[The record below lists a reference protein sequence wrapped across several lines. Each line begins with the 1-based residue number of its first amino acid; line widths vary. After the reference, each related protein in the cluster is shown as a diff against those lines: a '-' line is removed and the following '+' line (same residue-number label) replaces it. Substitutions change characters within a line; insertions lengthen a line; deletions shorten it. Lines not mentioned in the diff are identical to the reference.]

1 MTANRG
7 RNAVTDQLTAAL
19 RHVLPVYEIPEDD
32 LIGEVL
38 VPAIRVSDDVR
49 VAAGFFSSQCLAQ
62 IAPGLADYLRR
73 DSGMLQLLI
82 SPAVD
87 SADLDAMERG
97 IRSPE
102 QVIKAALDRLL
113 DEAALS
119 EHALVHHTLDCLSY
133 LVASGR
139 LKVRFA
145 LMKSGMY
152 HKKQWLMRAG
162 TAWVAVHGSGNATA
176 RGLLVNGEQ
185 MTVDQPWRDGET
197 ASKRVAKLLAGW
209 ERQWNNESPHV
220 LAVDISDGLRLA
232 GRRRSTAQAPTIGDF
247 WRAWHADHARG
258 LEPPLPQGVSLPQP
272 RLLSIPDGVEW
283 RSGRYAHQS
292 AAVESFSINGSR
304 GILAIA
310 TGGGKTQTALI
321 SATDEQDRHKAP
333 MLIVVI
339 VPSAP
344 LVRQWAETVRRFG
357 VDPFLP
363 SDSSGP
369 KRQARL
375 EEIRAGLATPGP
387 YTSVI
392 VCTQRL
398 FTTDASFRA
407 FIDALPPKVLAML
420 IGDEV
425 HNLGSKSFLAQ
436 KPERFN
442 VRLGLSATPS
452 RQYDTEGTASLF
464 DYFGP
469 ELFEFTL
476 KDAIRAGCLSPYNYH
491 LHEITLSEDEM
502 AEYENLTRQLQ
513 RKGFQKADDGKDSD
527 LQAQIE
533 HLLRRRRALL
543 EHAEA
548 KIPALRRL
556 LAQRGSRNVSKTLVY
571 TSAKPPVLTSER
583 QIDVTNRM
591 LDELRISFHQ
601 FTHTETARRGAGKYL
616 EAFGRGEYQVLTA
629 MQVLDEGIDIPQ
641 TDTAYLLASSTVRR
655 EWVQRRGRILRRAE
669 GKEIANLHDFLVVPP
684 TLGTKEGRSLLIGEL
699 ARAREFANA
708 ADNEYDSDGPR
719 VVIDRHER
727 TL

>member
-1 MTANRG
+1 MNE
-7 RNAVTDQLTAAL
+7 QLIAAL
-19 RHVLPVYEIPEDD
+19 RRAHPIYEIPEDD

-38 VPAIRVSDDVR
+38 IPAIKVSDDVR
-49 VAAGFFSSQCLAQ
+49 IAAGFFGSQCLAQ
-62 IAPGLADYLRR
+62 IAPGLADFLRR
-73 DSGMLQLLI
+73 DTGTLQLLI

-87 SADLDAMERG
+87 ATDLAAMERG
-97 IRSPE
+97 VRSPE
-102 QVIKAALDRLL
+102 QVIEAALDRLL

-119 EHALVHHTLDCLSY
+119 EHALVHHTLECLSY
-133 LVASGR
+133 LVATGR

-152 HKKQWLMRAG
+152 HKKQWLIRSDSEWA
-162 TAWVAVHGSGNATA
+162 AVHGSGNATA

-185 MTVDQPWRDGET
+185 MTVDQPWRDGHI
-197 ASKRVAKLLAGW
+197 ASERVSKLLAGW
-209 ERQWNNESPHV
+209 ERQWHNESPHV
-220 LAVDISDGLRLA
+220 LAVDLNDGLRLA
-232 GRRRSTAQAPTIGDF
+232 GRQRNTAQAPTIDDF

-258 LEPPLPQGVSLPQP
+258 LEPPLPPGVSLAQP
-272 RLLSIPDGVEW
+272 RLLSIPPDIEW
-283 RSGRYAHQS
+283 RNGRYAHQA
-292 AAVESFSINGSR
+292 AAVEAFSVNGSR

-310 TGGGKTQTALI
+310 TGGGKTQTSLI
-321 SATDEQDRHKAP
+321 AAVQAQDRHKGP
-333 MLIVVI
+333 MVVIVI

-344 LVRQWAETVRRFG
+344 LVRQWSDIVRRFG
-357 VDPFLP
+357 IEPFLP

-369 KRQARL
+369 KREARL
-375 EEIRAGLATPGP
+375 EEIKAGLATQGS

-392 VCTQRL
+392 VCTQKL
-398 FTTDASFRA
+398 FTTDASFRGV
-407 FIDALPPKVLAML
+407 IDTLPPSVLAMV

-425 HNLGSKSFLAQ
+425 HNLGSKSFMSQ
-436 KPERFN
+436 KPERFD

-452 RQYDTEGTASLF
+452 RQYDPEGTVGLLG
-464 DYFGP
+464 YFGP

-476 KDAIRAGCLSPYNYH
+476 KDAIRSGCLSPYNYH
-491 LHEITLSEDEM
+491 LHEIHLSEDEM

-513 RKGFQKADDGKDSD
+513 RKGFQQADDGKDSD

-548 KIPALRRL
+548 KIPALRQL
-556 LAQRGSRNVSKTLVY
+556 LALHGSRDVSKTLIY
-571 TSAKPPVLTSER
+571 TSAKPPVLTRER
-583 QIDVTNRM
+583 QIDAANRM
-591 LDELRISFHQ
+591 LDELGISFHQ
-601 FTHTETARRGAGKYL
+601 FTHAETAKRGSGKYL

-629 MQVLDEGIDIPQ
+629 MAVLDEGIDIPQ

-669 GKEIANLHDFLVVPP
+669 GKEIANLHDFLVLPP
-684 TLGTKEGRSLLIGEL
+684 TLGTREGRALLIGEL
-699 ARAREFANA
+699 KRAREFASA

-719 VVIDRHER
+719 AVIDRHER

>member
-1 MTANRG
+1 MTANG
-7 RNAVTDQLTAAL
+7 GWDTVTEQLTAAL
-19 RHVLPVYEIPEDD
+19 RRALPVYEIPEDD
-32 LIGEVL
+32 LIGDVL

-49 VAAGFFSSQCLAQ
+49 IAAGFFSSQCLAQ
-62 IAPGLADYLRR
+62 IAPGLAEYLRR
-73 DSGMLQLLI
+73 DSGTLQLLI

-87 SADLDAMERG
+87 AADVEAMERG
-97 IRSPE
+97 VRSPE
-102 QVIKAALDRLL
+102 QVIEAALDRLL
-113 DEAALS
+113 DEAAVS
-119 EHALVHHTLDCLSY
+119 EHALVHHTLDCLAY
-133 LVASGR
+133 LVAAGR

-152 HKKQWLMRAG
+152 HKKQWLMRSG
-162 TAWVAVHGSGNATA
+162 TGWVAVHGSGNATA

-220 LAVDISDGLRLA
+220 LAVDLSDGLRLA
-232 GRRRSTAQAPTIGDF
+232 GRRRSSAQAPTIDDF

-258 LEPPLPQGVSLPQP
+258 LEPPLPEGVSMAQP

-283 RSGRYAHQS
+283 RSGRYAHQ
-292 AAVESFSINGSR
+292 ADAVDAFSCNGSR

-321 SATDEQDRHKAP
+321 AATREQDRHKDP
-333 MLIVVI
+333 MLVVVI

-357 VDPFLP
+357 VEPFLP

-375 EEIRAGLATPGP
+375 EEIKAGLATQGS
-387 YTSVI
+387 YISVI

-398 FTTDASFRA
+398 YVTDDSFRA
-407 FIDALPPKVLAML
+407 FIDTLPPAVLAMI

-425 HNLGSKSFLAQ
+425 HNLGTRSFLAQ

-452 RQYDTEGTASLF
+452 RQYDPEGTEGLF
-464 DYFGP
+464 EYFGP

-476 KDAIRAGCLSPYNYH
+476 KDAIRAECLTPYNYH
-491 LHEITLSEDEM
+491 LHEVALSEGEM
-502 AEYENLTRQLQ
+502 EEYENLTRQLQ
-513 RKGFQKADDGKDSD
+513 RKGFKKADDGKDSD
-527 LQAQIE
+527 FQAQIE

-548 KIPALRRL
+548 KIPALRQL
-556 LAQRGSRNVSKTLVY
+556 LTQHGLRDVSKTLIY
-571 TSAKPPVLTSER
+571 TSAKPPVLTGER

-591 LDELRISFHQ
+591 LDELGISFHQ
-601 FTHTETARRGAGKYL
+601 FTHAETARRGAARYL

-629 MQVLDEGIDIPQ
+629 MEVLDEGIDIPQ

-684 TLGTKEGRSLLIGEL
+684 TLGTKEGRSLLVGEL
-699 ARAREFANA
+699 ARAREFAGA

-719 VVIDRHER
+719 AVIDRHER
-727 TL
+727 ML

>member
-1 MTANRG
+1 MSERLAT
-7 RNAVTDQLTAAL
+7 AL
-19 RHVLPVYEIPEDD
+19 RGALPIYEIPEDD
-32 LIGEVL
+32 LVGEVL
-38 VPAIRVSDDVR
+38 IPAIKVSDDVR
-49 VAAGFFSSQCLAQ
+49 IAAGFFSSQCLAQ

-73 DSGMLQLLI
+73 DDGTLQLLI

-87 SADLDAMERG
+87 PTDLAAMERG
-97 IRSPE
+97 VRSPE
-102 QVIKAALDRLL
+102 QVIEAALDRLL

-133 LVASGR
+133 LVAAGR
-139 LKVRFA
+139 LKIRFA

-152 HKKQWLMRAG
+152 HKKQWLFRAG
-162 TAWVAVHGSGNATA
+162 ADWAAVHGSGNATA

-185 MTVDQPWRDGET
+185 MTVDQPWSDGNV
-197 ASKRVAKLLAGW
+197 ASARVSKLLAGW
-209 ERQWNNESPHV
+209 ERQWHNESPHV
-220 LAVDISDGLRLA
+220 LAVDLNDGLRLA
-232 GRRRSTAQAPTIGDF
+232 GRQRGTAQAPTIDDF

-258 LEPPLPQGVSLPQP
+258 LEPPLPPGVSIAQP
-272 RLLSIPDGVEW
+272 RLLSIPADVEW
-283 RSGRYAHQS
+283 RSGRYAHQA
-292 AAVESFSINGSR
+292 AAVETFSVNGSR

-310 TGGGKTQTALI
+310 TGGGKTQTSLI
-321 SATDEQDRHKAP
+321 AAVQEQDRHKGP
-333 MLIVVI
+333 MIVVVI

-344 LVRQWAETVRRFG
+344 LVRQWADTVRRFG
-357 VDPFLP
+357 VEPFLP
-363 SDSSGP
+363 SGSSGP
-369 KRQARL
+369 KREARL
-375 EEIRAGLATPGP
+375 EEIRAGLTTQGS

-392 VCTQRL
+392 VCTQKL
-398 FTTDASFRA
+398 FTTDTSFQD
-407 FIDALPPKVLAML
+407 FIDTLPPSVLAMI

-452 RQYDTEGTASLF
+452 RQYDAEGTAELF
-464 DYFGP
+464 GYFGP

-476 KDAIRAGCLSPYNYH
+476 KDAIRARCLSPYNYH

-513 RKGFQKADDGKDSD
+513 RKGFQQADDGKDSD

-548 KIPALRRL
+548 KIPALRQL
-556 LAQRGSRNVSKTLVY
+556 LTLHGVRDVSKTLIY
-571 TSAKPPVLTSER
+571 TSAKPPVLTRER
-583 QIDVTNRM
+583 QIDATNRM
-591 LDELRISFHQ
+591 LNELRISFHQ
-601 FTHTETARRGAGKYL
+601 FTHAETAKRGAGKYL

-629 MQVLDEGIDIPQ
+629 MEVLDEGIDIPQ

-684 TLGTKEGRSLLIGEL
+684 TLGTKEGRALLVGEL
-699 ARAREFANA
+699 TRAREFASA

-719 VVIDRHER
+719 AIIDRHER